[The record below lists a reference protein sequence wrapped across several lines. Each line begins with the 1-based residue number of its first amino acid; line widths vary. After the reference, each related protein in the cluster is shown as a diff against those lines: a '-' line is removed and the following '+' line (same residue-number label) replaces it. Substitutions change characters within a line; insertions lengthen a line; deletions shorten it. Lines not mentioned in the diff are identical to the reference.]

1 MAGSRI
7 LLLCQQC
14 CVGDELF
21 TVCVAGHKRAERSRE
36 VATYLLCLSPSV
48 MPHLTQA
55 HTPVLVLLA
64 FSVLNF
70 LRKHRIFP
78 KGAARY

>member
-1 MAGSRI
+1 MAGSHI
-7 LLLCQQC
+7 LLLCRQR

-36 VATYLLCLSPSV
+36 VTTYVLCLSPSV

-55 HTPVLVLLA
+55 PTPALLLLA

-70 LRKHRIFP
+70 LQKHCIFP